1 MSFMNSKAPN
11 VLGQEAAQ
19 GLPHNPHATTN
30 DGMAKREGQSPARK
44 AQNGPG
50 GFPNRQS
57 NQLHSGG

>member
-30 DGMAKREGQSPARK
+30 DGMGKREGQSPARK
-44 AQNGPG
+44 A
-50 GFPNRQS
+50 
-57 NQLHSGG
+57 